1 MDPHGGNLFPFKEL
15 FKVWE
20 LGEESFC
27 RFLFLFCLV
36 VFFFSCIFFFKKFLM
51 SCEKKKES
59 SESLKRTL
67 FHCGE
72 IVVGLETFSLSFSL
86 QHRGNQSD
94 D

>member
-1 MDPHGGNLFPFKEL
+1 MGVVFFSVVFCLF
-15 FKVWE
+15 
-20 LGEESFC
+20 G
-27 RFLFLFCLV
+27 CLV
-36 VFFFSCIFFFKKFLM
+36 VFFFIVFFFFKKFLM

>member
-1 MDPHGGNLFPFKEL
+1 
-15 FKVWE
+15 
-20 LGEESFC
+20 
-27 RFLFLFCLV
+27 
-36 VFFFSCIFFFKKFLM
+36 M

>member
-36 VFFFSCIFFFKKFLM
+36 VWLVFFF
-51 SCEKKKES
+51 
-59 SESLKRTL
+59 
-67 FHCGE
+67 
-72 IVVGLETFSLSFSL
+72 IVFFSLRNF
-86 QHRGNQSD
+86 
-94 D
+94 